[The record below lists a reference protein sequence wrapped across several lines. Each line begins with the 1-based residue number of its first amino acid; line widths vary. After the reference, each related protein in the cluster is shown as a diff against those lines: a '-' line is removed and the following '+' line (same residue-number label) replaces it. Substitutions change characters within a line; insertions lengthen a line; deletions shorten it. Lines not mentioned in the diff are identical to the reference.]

1 MRARVIGVG
10 NPLRGDD
17 AAGLLV
23 ARRVREL
30 AGSAIEV
37 IELEGEPARLLD
49 AWEGAELALVVDA
62 ISSGGAAGEAMRF
75 DVTEEPLPR
84 AVTAPSTHALG
95 VGDVVELGRVL
106 GRLPTRIIVFGIEGA
121 GFEAGAALSAE
132 VRAAVD
138 RVAEAIVATAVPEW
152 PVALGRERSGGG

>member
-30 AGSAIEV
+30 AGAEMEV
-37 IELEGEPARLLD
+37 VELEGEPARLLD

-62 ISSGGAAGEAMRF
+62 ISSGGTAGETMRF
-75 DVTEEPLPR
+75 DVTDEPLPR
-84 AVTAPSTHALG
+84 AATAASTHALG
-95 VGDVVELGRVL
+95 LGDVVELGRAL
-106 GRLPTRIIVFGIEGA
+106 GRLPARLIVFGIEGA
-121 GFEAGAALSAE
+121 GFEAGALPPP
-132 VRAAVD
+132 R
-138 RVAEAIVATAVPEW
+138 
-152 PVALGRERSGGG
+152 